1 MSDISNS
8 VKDYGAKGDGITDD
22 TGAFRRAL
30 MQEGEV
36 TVPDGMYVITGELP
50 VSRLCQGISSDRCGG
65 IILARHP
72 EWGYDF
78 ARYFRSTIIVPT
90 TVSYRLKCAALEWA
104 IKICAKAGRI
114 PDWLY
119 RWKVQLMALPKFY
132 IKHLTIIGV
141 DPATHSG
148 SSKGGIY
155 VKSHYPHVLFTIY
168 GNHFMTNDWW
178 AKSTGEKE

>member
-1 MSDISNS
+1 MTSQERKEMSDISNS

-90 TVSYRLKCAALEWA
+90 
-104 IKICAKAGRI
+104 
-114 PDWLY
+114 
-119 RWKVQLMALPKFY
+119 KFY

-141 DPATHSG
+141 VPATHSG

-155 VKSHYPHVLFTIY
+155 VKSHDPHVLFTIY